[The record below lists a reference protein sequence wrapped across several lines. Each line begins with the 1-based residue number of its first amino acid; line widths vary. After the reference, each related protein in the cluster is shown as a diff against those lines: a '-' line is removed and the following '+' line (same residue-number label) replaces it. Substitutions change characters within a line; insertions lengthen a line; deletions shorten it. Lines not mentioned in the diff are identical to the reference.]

1 MLRKVLSVVGTV
13 LAAFLL
19 LFATSTVA
27 SASADGPEL
36 CNAGFASCGWFT
48 NNGDVIHINDGACDN
63 RAAVVQVYAPDAGIA
78 DDISNHL
85 GCGTTVDYSYG
96 TSMPENITVYYRPC
110 LDDAYGNLNESTCTS
125 GWTHGTS

>member
-1 MLRKVLSVVGTV
+1 MRRIAKASLTV
-13 LAAFLL
+13 AIAAGLAIT
-19 LFATSTVA
+19 FAGSA

-36 CNAGFASCGWFT
+36 CNANHASCGWFQ
-48 NNGDVIHINDGACDN
+48 NNGDVIYVNDGACDN

-78 DDISNHL
+78 DNISNHA
-85 GCGTTVDYSYG
+85 GCGTTVSYSYG
-96 TSMPENITVYYRPC
+96 VNMPENITVYYRPC